1 MGQAAAAS
9 NGSIGG
15 LASALGG
22 MDQQLPA
29 LAGAAGPIG
38 LAVAAFMSWKSAI
51 DAVRDAKAGLEKGL
65 RDTAAGNS
73 EAAIKSLT
81 KAYDALQNAI
91 ADAADEAQRYT
102 DAESSKDDARTK
114 ADLAA
119 LELEKARRTAALD
132 PSDTFG
138 SRRLDLDM
146 AERRAAI
153 EDAAAQRKA
162 DRELAAIRAKA
173 AAAQAAKAAA
183 SDYMTEQQGEF
194 SDLGDQYANV
204 ADRTRKRIDKSWTP
218 KAKQAAAEEGAREMD
233 RLAAAME
240 KAAANMKA
248 AADTMKQ
255 ADREQYTLSQQAEVS
270 LINRE
275 TLGTSRMTGAATR
288 NNATVVFSRDMEADR
303 LARQR
308 QAEEQQAAAQADRM
322 TRADA
327 TRGVTGAERNLR
339 TARNSGAGG
348 SEVAALKAELEKAL
362 QARAETDRIIIENAR
377 RTAAQAA
384 QTAAQIQDIKTRAAR
399 PGSGG

>member
-73 EAAIKSLT
+73 EAAIKSLS
-81 KAYDALQNAI
+81 KAYEDLQDAI

-119 LELEKARRTAALD
+119 LELEKAQRTAKLNPD
-132 PSDTFG
+132 DKFG
-138 SRRLDLDM
+138 GRRLDLDM
-146 AERRAAI
+146 AEKRAAI

-162 DRELAAIRAKA
+162 DRELAALRAQA
-173 AAAQAAKAAA
+173 AAAQAAKNAA
-183 SDYMTEQQGEF
+183 SDYMTEQEGEF
-194 SDLGDQYANV
+194 SDLGGQYAAVNAKAQSANRWWAV
-204 ADRTRKRIDKSWTP
+204 TGTAQGRVKEAAYKEAQPELARIS
-218 KAKQAAAEEGAREMD
+218 
-233 RLAAAME
+233 AAME
-240 KAAANMKA
+240 QAAANMKD

-255 ADREQYTLSQQAEVS
+255 ADREQYTLSQRAEVT
-270 LINRE
+270 LINRD
-275 TLGTSRMTGAATR
+275 TLATSRRTGATTR
-288 NNATVVFSRDMEADR
+288 GTDVAVYSRDMEADR
-303 LARQR
+303 LARQ
-308 QAEEQQAAAQADRM
+308 QQAAERQAATQSERM
-322 TRADA
+322 SRADA

-339 TARNSGAGG
+339 TARNSGAVG
-348 SEVAALKAELEKAL
+348 SEVAALKAELDKAL
-362 QARAETDRIIIENAR
+362 QARAETDRVIIENAR
-377 RTAAQAA
+377 RTAEQAA
-384 QTAAQIQDIKTRAAR
+384 RTAEAVKNL
-399 PGSGG
+399 PNN